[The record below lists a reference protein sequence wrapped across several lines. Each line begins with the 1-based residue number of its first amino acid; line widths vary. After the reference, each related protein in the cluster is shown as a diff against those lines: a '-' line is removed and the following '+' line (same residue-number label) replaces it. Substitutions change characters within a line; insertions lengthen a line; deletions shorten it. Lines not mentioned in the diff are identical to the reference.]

1 MFDRYDIGVLEKVQ
15 VAFDI
20 QETGGSLLQIIFV
33 VGFMFTDPLFGYLG
47 DRYTR
52 KWLLVG
58 GISVWSL
65 VTLAGS
71 FVLKNVSTPLRRFW
85 SITVIL

>member
-1 MFDRYDIGVLEKVQ
+1 MQ

-20 QETGGSLLQIIFV
+20 QETGASLLQIIFV
-33 VGFMFTDPLFGYLG
+33 GGFMFTAPLFGYMG
-47 DRYTR
+47 VRYTR
-52 KWLLVG
+52 KWLMVG

-71 FVLKNVSTPLRRFW
+71 FVPEHVSKPLHWF
-85 SITVIL
+85 

>member
-1 MFDRYDIGVLEKVQ
+1 MFYRYDIGVLEKVQ

-33 VGFMFTDPLFGYLG
+33 VGFMFTAPLFGYLG

-71 FVLKNVSTPLRRFW
+71 FVPKHVSTPLRWFW
-85 SITVIL
+85 SISVIL

>member
-1 MFDRYDIGVLEKVQ
+1 MFDRYDTGVLEKVQ

-20 QETGGSLLQIIFV
+20 QENGGSLLQVIIV
-33 VGFMFTDPLFGYLG
+33 VGFMFTAPLFGYLG
-47 DRYTR
+47 DCYTR

-58 GISVWSL
+58 GISVWSP

-71 FVLKNVSTPLRRFW
+71 FVPKPVSTPLRWFW